1 MGRTFDPSPTIAI
14 TMKTQIHSGRQKAL
28 IELFEDRA
36 PRTTQKILDLLPIT
50 VPLCH
55 AKFAGDELMFMIPSV
70 IEPEFFKPSI
80 EPGDILYYPIQQTI
94 CLFFGDHIVPFGQGP
109 FNAIG
114 KITEGTADLEQ
125 LADLIAQKGFQWA
138 QFTKC

>member
-1 MGRTFDPSPTIAI
+1 
-14 TMKTQIHSGRQKAL
+14 MKTQLRCGKQKAV
-28 IELFEDRA
+28 IELFEDSA
-36 PRTTQKILDLLPIT
+36 PRTVQKVSRLLPIT

-55 AKFAGDELMFMIPSV
+55 AKFAGDELMFMIPAV

-80 EPGDILYYPIQQTI
+80 ERGDVLYYPIQQTI

-114 KITEGTADLEQ
+114 KIAEGTADLAQ
-125 LADLIAQKGFQWA
+125 LAELIVREGFQWA
-138 QFTKC
+138 QFTKR

>member
-1 MGRTFDPSPTIAI
+1 
-14 TMKTQIHSGRQKAL
+14 MKTQIRSGKQKAV

-36 PRTTQKILDLLPIT
+36 PRTTKKILALLPIT

-55 AKFAGDELMFMIPSV
+55 AKFAGDELMFMIPMV

-80 EPGDILYYPIQQTI
+80 EPGDVLYYHIQQTI

-114 KITEGTADLEQ
+114 RIAAGNADLEQ
-125 LADLIAQKGFQWA
+125 LADLIARQGFQWT

>member
-1 MGRTFDPSPTIAI
+1 
-14 TMKTQIHSGRQKAL
+14 MKTQISSGKQKAV

-55 AKFAGDELMFMIPSV
+55 AKFAGDELMFMIPAV
-70 IEPEFFKPSI
+70 IEPEFFKSTI
-80 EPGDILYYPIQQTI
+80 ESGDVLYYPIQQTI
-94 CLFFGDHIVPFGQGP
+94 CIFFGDHIVPFGQGP

-114 KITEGTADLEQ
+114 RIAEGTADLEQ
-125 LADLIAQKGFQWA
+125 LAELIAHKGFQWA
-138 QFTKC
+138 QFTKG

>member
-14 TMKTQIHSGRQKAL
+14 KMKTQIRSGKQKAV

-36 PRTTQKILDLLPIT
+36 PRTAQKIQQLLPIT

-55 AKFAGDELMFMIPSV
+55 AKFAGDELMFMIPAV
-70 IEPEFFKPSI
+70 IEPEFLKPSI
-80 EPGDILYYPIQQTI
+80 ETGDVLYYPIQQTI

-114 KITEGTADLEQ
+114 RIAAGNADLEQ
-125 LADLIAQKGFQWA
+125 VADLIARKGFQWA

>member
-1 MGRTFDPSPTIAI
+1 
-14 TMKTQIHSGRQKAL
+14 MKTQIRSGKLKAA
-28 IELFEDRA
+28 IELFEDHA
-36 PRTTQKILDLLPIT
+36 PRTAQKIWHLLPIT

-55 AKFAGDELMFMIPSV
+55 AKFAGDELMFMIPAV

-80 EPGDILYYPIQQTI
+80 EPGDVLYYPIQQTI

-114 KITEGTADLEQ
+114 KIAEGIIDLEQ
-125 LADLIAQKGFQWA
+125 LAELIVQEGFQWA
-138 QFTKC
+138 QFAKR

>member
-1 MGRTFDPSPTIAI
+1 MGLTFDPSPIIAI
-14 TMKTQIHSGRQKAL
+14 TMKTRIRSGKQKAV

-36 PRTTQKILDLLPIT
+36 PRTTQKILGLLPIT

-55 AKFAGDELMFMIPSV
+55 AKFAGDELMFMIPAV
-70 IEPEFFKPSI
+70 IEPEFFKPTI
-80 EPGDILYYPIQQTI
+80 ESGDVLYYPIQQTI

-114 KITEGTADLEQ
+114 KITAGAADLER
-125 LADLIAQKGFQWA
+125 LAELITQEGFQWA
-138 QFTKC
+138 QFTKH

>member
-1 MGRTFDPSPTIAI
+1 MGRIFDPSPIIDIA
-14 TMKTQIHSGRQKAL
+14 MKTRIRSGKHEAV

-36 PRTTQKILDLLPIT
+36 PETTQKIRQLLPIT

-55 AKFAGDELMFMIPSV
+55 AKFAGNELMFMIPAV

-80 EPGDILYYPIQQTI
+80 EPGDVLYYPIQQTI

-109 FNAIG
+109 FNTIG
-114 KITEGTADLEQ
+114 RIDSGNADLQQ
-125 LADLIAQKGFQWA
+125 LADLIANEGFQWA
-138 QFTKC
+138 QFSEC

>member
-1 MGRTFDPSPTIAI
+1 
-14 TMKTQIHSGRQKAL
+14 MKTQLRCGKQKAV
-28 IELFEDRA
+28 IELCEDSA
-36 PRTTQKILDLLPIT
+36 PRTVQKVSRLLPIT

-55 AKFAGDELMFMIPSV
+55 AKFAGDELMFMIPAV

-80 EPGDILYYPIQQTI
+80 ETGDVLYYPIQQTI

-114 KITEGTADLEQ
+114 KIAEGSTDLEQ
-125 LADLIAQKGFQWA
+125 LAELIVQEGFQWA
-138 QFTKC
+138 QFTKR

>member
-1 MGRTFDPSPTIAI
+1 
-14 TMKTQIHSGRQKAL
+14 MKTQLRCGKQKAV
-28 IELFEDRA
+28 IELFEDSA
-36 PRTTQKILDLLPIT
+36 PRTAQKVSRLLPIT

-55 AKFAGDELMFMIPSV
+55 AKFAGDELMFMIPAV

-80 EPGDILYYPIQQTI
+80 ETGDVLYYPIQQTI

-114 KITEGTADLEQ
+114 KIAEGTADLAQ
-125 LADLIAQKGFQWA
+125 LAELIVREGFQWA
-138 QFTKC
+138 QFTKR

>member
-1 MGRTFDPSPTIAI
+1 
-14 TMKTQIHSGRQKAL
+14 MKTQIRSGKLKAL

-36 PRTTQKILDLLPIT
+36 PKTTQKILGLLPIT

-55 AKFAGDELMFMIPSV
+55 AKFAGDELMFMIPAV

-80 EPGDILYYPIQQTI
+80 EPGDVLYYPIQQTI

-109 FNAIG
+109 FNTIG
-114 KITEGTADLEQ
+114 WIAAGNADLKQ
-125 LADLIAQKGFQWA
+125 LADLIARKGFQWA
-138 QFTKC
+138 QFTKI